1 MGRGAEKPSS
11 APEWCQNSLLPPP
24 SCPNSNPL
32 GQPPITLPGY
42 QLEPITIDL
51 SLDKT
56 KNLKREFH
64 EWSGETCSTFEIMAV
79 LPWRQCTLAVNL
91 DDEEQVKLVFFAN
104 CRQIVKKVF

>member
-32 GQPPITLPGY
+32 GQPPITLPDY

-51 SLDKT
+51 SLE
-56 KNLKREFH
+56 NLKQEFH
-64 EWSGETCSTFEIMAV
+64 KWSGETCSTFEIMVV
-79 LPWRQCTLAVNL
+79 LLWRQHAR
-91 DDEEQVKLVFFAN
+91 
-104 CRQIVKKVF
+104 RQSRR